1 MAFRISSDGGSTWL
15 TGTGT
20 DLGRV
25 AHSTLEDY
33 AFTLTSGFTFAPT
46 GTGNVLIRL
55 YARKLF
61 NQSSWKTKNAHAVV
75 LGTRK

>member
-1 MAFRISSDGGSTWL
+1 M
-15 TGTGT
+15 TGTAST
-20 DLGRV
+20 AGRV

-33 AFTLTSGFTFAPT
+33 AFTLTTGYTFTPT
-46 GTGNVLIRL
+46 GTGNVLVRL

-61 NQSSWKTKNAHAVV
+61 NQSSWQTGRGHFLI